1 MGGLRREYTMLEFLF
16 FMPFNVFVWTIKYF
30 GSLLVWVGIVV
41 WVWSYRTNV
50 WDGIVDSVY
59 WCVDKIKSVYANR
72 R

>member
-1 MGGLRREYTMLEFLF
+1 MIEFLF
-16 FMPFNVFVWTIKYF
+16 TLPFTIFMLGIKWF
-30 GSLLVWVGIVV
+30 GSFLVWVGIVV
-41 WVWSYRTNV
+41 WVWSYRTTV